1 MNTTFVFWSSCP
13 LCWKEH
19 VCPNH
24 LLISIGRD
32 TIDEL
37 PWLPRVGLRTKE
49 QTCIPCEVN
58 KLFWLQRCMEYCR
71 SSSQL
76 GQERS
81 SRLVWSWG
89 IRSCCVGFVV
99 FFIADL
105 IICGPQKV
113 VAALS
118 CSSSGSKSA
127 QGAQKVVASCLL
139 PLPQCLIWGQFK
151 CVQKEPDVGQQS
163 LALVNPTGLPSKL
176 DSSNHPY
183 MGLLERVGPQIQW
196 LIVMFPLKLG
206 NLMWYIPNLRHTQMS
221 YQLGCTQL

>member
-1 MNTTFVFWSSCP
+1 MNF
-13 LCWKEH
+13 
-19 VCPNH
+19 
-24 LLISIGRD
+24 
-32 TIDEL
+32 
-37 PWLPRVGLRTKE
+37 
-49 QTCIPCEVN
+49 
-58 KLFWLQRCMEYCR
+58 
-71 SSSQL
+71 L
-76 GQERS
+76 GS
-81 SRLVWSWG
+81 LGLVWEQKNRHVSRA
-89 IRSCCVGFVV
+89 RSTNCFGCSAAWSTAEAVRNLVKNVAADWSGVGASGVV
-99 FFIADL
+99 VWVLLFFIADL